1 MSIETDG
8 RPMSVLIADDDAI
21 SRRLLQVSLTKS
33 GYQVVIAN
41 DGMEA
46 LGVLRRPDS
55 PKLAILDWM
64 MPGMDGVEVC
74 RAIRGRAGEPY
85 VYILLLTAKG
95 HAAEVVEGLEAG
107 ADDYIRKPFDLHEL
121 KARLRAGRRILDLQQ
136 QLVSAGE
143 RLRVQATY
151 DSLTGLLNRP
161 VILEGLDRE
170 VARSGRERNELA
182 VLMAD
187 IDHFKSINDSRGHL
201 VGDAVLRQIA
211 ERMQSAVRVYDS
223 VGRYGGE
230 EFLIVC
236 PGCNSETAGELAERI
251 RVSVSS
257 KPVCVSGQELNV
269 TLSIGVAVTGN
280 GLRESTELLRTADDA
295 SYMAKRCGRDRVEVQ
310 RVLAS

>member
-1 MSIETDG
+1 MSIADAHS
-8 RPMSVLIADDDAI
+8 MSVLIADDDPI
-21 SRRLLQVSLTKS
+21 SRKLLQVSLSNS

-46 LGVLRRPDS
+46 FAVLRRPDC

-64 MPGMDGVEVC
+64 MPGMDGVEIC
-74 RAIRGRAGEPY
+74 RAIRGKAGEPY
-85 VYILLLTAKG
+85 VYIILLTAKG

-121 KARLRAGRRILDLQQ
+121 KARLRAGRRILDLQH

-161 VILEGLDRE
+161 VILEALDRE
-170 VARSGRERNELA
+170 LARSSRERNELA

-201 VGDAVLRQIA
+201 VGDAVLRQVA
-211 ERMQSAVRVYDS
+211 ERMQSAVRAYDS

-230 EFLIVC
+230 EFLIIS
-236 PGCNSETAGELAERI
+236 PDCNSETAGELAERI
-251 RVSVSS
+251 RVSISS
-257 KPVCVSGQELNV
+257 KPVCVSDQQLKV
-269 TLSIGVAVTGN
+269 TLSIGVAVAGN
-280 GLRESTELLRTADDA
+280 GLRESTELLHTADDA
-295 SYMAKRCGRDRVEVQ
+295 LYAAKRCGRDRVEVQ
-310 RVLAS
+310 LVLAS